1 VSRTHLRYG
10 SAALVGTLALGFAI
24 NQSAVATT
32 GLATPLDESVIDRAL
47 ASLPDTASRADAP
60 QAITTGVVVPA
71 LTHLS
76 IPNLGAAVTAQ
87 GYALRDLLVDATPDL
102 ADRDLAFVVQ
112 RLDGENWVEAASG
125 TTAGADDLATVANMP
140 AGTYRVVIPAQFGM
154 AEFVGSPMEH
164 QPRQLTAGLSYNSAD
179 YVTTVDISPD
189 PSGAYQFT
197 LQRKSG
203 STWQDVETLST
214 SSPDGGYGFTSI
226 PSGTYRIVVP
236 DQADALGATSNE
248 VTVVSRADAERAA
261 AEAAAEAAAAA
272 ARAAAPAPSS
282 SSGSRAPAPSPA
294 PAPAPAPAPS
304 YSDAPAGN
312 TGGIVGTALAQVGDR
327 YVRGGNGPDVFDCSG
342 LTSYAYR
349 SAGISIPRTAS
360 AQWAAS
366 ARVSNPRPGDLVFFN
381 SAGHVGIYLGNGQ
394 MVHAANPSRPVEVVS
409 INAGWYG
416 RTFMGFGRF

>member
-1 VSRTHLRYG
+1 MSRTHLRYG
-10 SAALVGTLALGFAI
+10 GAALVGTLALGFAI

-32 GLATPLDESVIDRAL
+32 GFATPLDESVIDRAL
-47 ASLPDTASRADAP
+47 ASLPDPASQADVP
-60 QAITTGVVVPA
+60 QAVTAGVTVPA

-87 GYALRDLLVDATPDL
+87 GYALRDLLVDASPDL

-112 RLDGENWVEAASG
+112 RLDGENWVDAASG

-140 AGTYRVVIPAQFGM
+140 AGTYRVVVPAQFGM

-179 YVTTVDISPD
+179 YVTTVDVSPD

-203 STWQDVETLST
+203 STWQDVQTLST

-236 DQADALGATSNE
+236 DQADALGATSTE

-261 AEAAAEAAAAA
+261 AEAAAAAAAA
-272 ARAAAPAPSS
+272 AAPSS
-282 SSGSRAPAPSPA
+282 SSGTRAPASGTAPA
-294 PAPAPAPAPS
+294 PAPAPVPAPS

-312 TGGIVGTALAQVGDR
+312 TGGVVGTALAQVGDR
-327 YVRGGNGPDVFDCSG
+327 YVLGGNGPDIFDCSG

-349 SAGISIPRTAS
+349 SAGISIPRTAA

-366 ARVSNPRPGDLVFFN
+366 SRVSNPRPGDLVFFN
-381 SAGHVGIYLGNGQ
+381 NGGHVGLYLGNGQ

-409 INAGWYG
+409 ISGGWYG